1 MNWIG
6 NVNRMDSKRKIST
19 IFNLNPKGN
28 QLTGPKTDDKIAY
41 RQIKNEKLQIRER
54 GKKNS

>member
-19 IFNLNPKGN
+19 VFNLNPKGN
-28 QLTGPKTDDKIAY
+28 RLTGPKTDGKIVY
-41 RQIKNEKLQIRER
+41 RHNK
-54 GKKNS
+54 